1 MIAWLAAAF
10 ACDGPALEALAAEL
24 PANPDAAEVGRR
36 IAALCPRPLGLNRA
50 LRAPA
55 DPDLDVQSAVGQASR
70 WEEACDAGL
79 AVLPDGFAPA
89 TSSERGQLWIGCGL
103 AGFEAF
109 DADEWMATTGPAVSV
124 VLLADALRGARIAP
138 EARAK
143 LLRAWAGI
151 PDRPAPEVPEVE
163 QLGELDPLDAFRDT
177 APARAMTLAKVK
189 WPSDVDPDSTCLVE
203 VEVVEDGSP
212 SAIAWLACPED
223 LRSYVDS
230 AIEASWF
237 SPGRKKGR
245 SVPGV
250 VRLRYTP
257 SSATPRA
264 TLEAAP
270 HSSTGSEVPPGDVA
284 PSGDSPGD
292 VR

>member
-1 MIAWLAAAF
+1 MTESAWLLLPSGQRAAGDFIDDTLVLRAREKGLDHRLTSLGEF
-10 ACDGPALEALAAEL
+10 PRQRVEVIRGPDLEARINEL
-24 PANPDAAEVGRR
+24 YYRR
-36 IAALCPRPLGLNRA
+36 GWTDGLPIVAPTLERVNAALQTLSLPR
-50 LRAPA
+50 
-55 DPDLDVQSAVGQASR
+55 
-70 WEEACDAGL
+70 DA
-79 AVLPDGFAPA
+79 
-89 TSSERGQLWIGCGL
+89 T
-103 AGFEAF
+103 
-109 DADEWMATTGPAVSV
+109 
-124 VLLADALRGARIAP
+124 
-138 EARAK
+138 
-143 LLRAWAGI
+143 
-151 PDRPAPEVPEVE
+151 
-163 QLGELDPLDAFRDT
+163 LGELDPLDAFRDT